1 MTKCCDTCAHY
12 HWYYDRCDKWD
23 CEVDD
28 RSVCDE
34 WREGQE

>member
-1 MTKCCDTCAHY
+1 MIKCCDTCIY
-12 HWYYDRCDKWD
+12 YYWYYDHCDMWD

-34 WREGQE
+34 WRGQE